1 MMRKLLFMGIAA
13 ACAAGMAQAAD
24 APAGFDMIA
33 ARQAGQD
40 LVGGTF
46 TGLLQ
51 AAKQKA
57 PDVKPFASA
66 AHALTKWEP
75 VFMTMFPPGTEHGH
89 NTKALPAIWTDRA
102 GFQQAAQNLTQAAAK
117 LEQVAHAG
125 DQAGFAQQ
133 VHALGD
139 ACTACHKKF
148 RAR

>member
-1 MMRKLLFMGIAA
+1 MRKFLLVGIAV
-13 ACAAGMAQAAD
+13 ACATGMARAAD
-24 APAGFDMIA
+24 APAGFDMIV

-51 AAKQKA
+51 AAKQKVS
-57 PDVKPFASA
+57 DVKPFASA
-66 AHALTKWEP
+66 ARALTKWEP

-89 NTKALPAIWTDRA
+89 KTRALPAIWTDRA
-102 GFQQAAQNLTQAAAK
+102 GFEQAAQNLTQAAAK

-133 VHALGD
+133 VQAVGE